1 MREAIAAF
9 IQKYPLPF
17 AIFWT
22 VAALAIACTT
32 FMHYREGRLVQAFFL
47 DFPFV
52 LLAGLAAVGSFL
64 EWKSRP
70 ER

>member
-1 MREAIAAF
+1 MREAVAAF

-17 AIFWT
+17 AIFWAL
-22 VAALAIACTT
+22 AALVIACVTA
-32 FMHYREGRLVQAFFL
+32 MHYREGRLVQAFFL

-52 LLAGLAAVGSFL
+52 LLAALAAAGSYL
-64 EWKSRP
+64 EWKSPP